1 MASWIRC
8 ACGNQIHTN
17 LFAGAQV
24 YRLIQD
30 EEYDRLESSDGPD
43 AASRLFLAGR
53 EVFRCAA
60 CSRLIVFWERSGEPM
75 YYLEEKVGSSESG
88 DA

>member
-1 MASWIRC
+1 MASWIQC
-8 ACGNQIHTN
+8 ACGNRIHTN

-30 EEYDRLESSDGPD
+30 KEYEQLERPNESG
-43 AASRLFLAGR
+43 AAGRLFLSGH

-60 CSRLIVFWERSGEPM
+60 CSRLIVFWERSGEPR
-75 YYLEEKVGSSESG
+75 YYLEENAGPET
-88 DA
+88 